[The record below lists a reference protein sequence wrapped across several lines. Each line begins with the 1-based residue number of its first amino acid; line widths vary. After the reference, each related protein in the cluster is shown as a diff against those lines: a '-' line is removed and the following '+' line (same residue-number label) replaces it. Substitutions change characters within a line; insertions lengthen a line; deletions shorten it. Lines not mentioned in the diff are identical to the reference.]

1 MAKGGRYDTLMD
13 HFGKPAPATGF
24 AFVVDR
30 LMSALSRQ
38 KIGAEPQAPRV
49 LIVYRAS
56 QAKKAIEKAV
66 EYRRQGIAAEMA
78 QERIGKDYQAYAEKN
93 GIREIIRIEG

>member
-1 MAKGGRYDTLMD
+1 M
-13 HFGKPAPATGF
+13 
-24 AFVVDR
+24 
-30 LMSALSRQ
+30 
-38 KIGAEPQAPRV
+38 